1 MATEVDNNNST
12 TTEGEVES
20 KQMGDK
26 YIWGIFIAL
35 CLISIVEAYS
45 ASSREVLSAGIY
57 APLVKHSLWAD

>member
-35 CLISIVEAYS
+35 CLISIVEA
-45 ASSREVLSAGIY
+45 
-57 APLVKHSLWAD
+57 